1 MTEME
6 AAAKIAGM
14 RDGYRKAEE
23 TEAVFG
29 LKAHEWPTLIHI
41 HRSGLVS
48 RTEKARKLATA
59 HAAWTKANLHAL
71 GIAC

>member
-41 HRSGLVS
+41 HRNGLVS
-48 RTEKARKLATA
+48 RTDKARTLAKAKAT
-59 HAAWTKANLHAL
+59 WTKANSHAL